1 MSSTCHVCERNETDT
16 REDACI
22 VSWGKVQQ
30 LLYLGCGKVELAA
43 GKTNFRAAQIYSP
56 IDTPMYYYY
65 YYYYYYYRNSP
76 RNRPRRPRGG
86 VQVALALSL
95 TSAPDGVGSQSHA
108 PVALPP
114 GKKPGS
120 HCTGGWVGSRADLGG
135 CRPSGPHRDYCYHYY
150 YYFN

>member
-1 MSSTCHVCERNETDT
+1 MSRLRKDT

-30 LLYLGCGKVELAA
+30 LLYLGCGKVQQLLYLGWGKVELAA

-56 IDTPMYYYY
+56 IDTPMYYY

-95 TSAPDGVGSQSHA
+95 TSAPDGVGGQSHA

-120 HCTGGWVGSRADLGG
+120 HCTGG
-135 CRPSGPHRDYCYHYY
+135 
-150 YYFN
+150 